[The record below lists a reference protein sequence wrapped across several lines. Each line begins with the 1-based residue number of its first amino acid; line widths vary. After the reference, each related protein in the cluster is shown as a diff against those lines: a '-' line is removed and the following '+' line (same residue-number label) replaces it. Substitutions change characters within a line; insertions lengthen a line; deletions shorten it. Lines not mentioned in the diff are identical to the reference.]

1 MRAHLLAERAMRR
14 NKGVVMRLNMPEEI
28 RGLVLAEATAVA
40 RFNNPCNSI
49 PAWSMKLLGSQKKKN
64 LTRTCAVRFP
74 DFDESGWDS
83 DKAQNVAD
91 MPLA

>member
-49 PAWSMKLLGSQKKKN
+49 PA
-64 LTRTCAVRFP
+64 
-74 DFDESGWDS
+74 
-83 DKAQNVAD
+83 
-91 MPLA
+91 